1 MTSAM
6 VLIGLLVALVG
17 LVGLVRGRIV
27 RLRVRNRTSAA
38 LVAAAGMVLTLA
50 AGASSPTAPGAQASG
65 RGGIAAPPTPS
76 ASASRPVPSETTR
89 TRTPAPSASP
99 RPGKT
104 TPSTS
109 PMPRK
114 VTPSSTMTTAGTP
127 PTTRPAAGTAAAV
140 LDSLPVKG
148 RAPRTGYDRERF
160 GQAWADTDRNGCDTR
175 NDVLRRDLQAIVIR
189 AGTHGCMVLSGT
201 LADPYTGTAIAFV
214 RGAATSSRVQIDH
227 VVALSDAWQKGAQ
240 QWSALTRT
248 RFANDPLNLLAVD
261 GPTNQRKSDGDAAT
275 WLPPRTSYRCAYVAR
290 QTAVKARYGVW
301 VTAAEKDA
309 VRRVL
314 ATCPGQRVPTASA
327 SVPLGGGRTAT
338 SAPRPPSP
346 SPAASARPA
355 PVRTP
360 VPTPGLDPRFA
371 TCRAANAGGYGPYR
385 SGVDAEYDWYR
396 DRDHDGLVCER

>member
-1 MTSAM
+1 
-6 VLIGLLVALVG
+6 V
-17 LVGLVRGRIV
+17 
-27 RLRVRNRTSAA
+27 AA
-38 LVAAAGMVLTLA
+38 L
-50 AGASSPTAPGAQASG
+50 
-65 RGGIAAPPTPS
+65 
-76 ASASRPVPSETTR
+76 
-89 TRTPAPSASP
+89 
-99 RPGKT
+99 
-104 TPSTS
+104 
-109 PMPRK
+109 
-114 VTPSSTMTTAGTP
+114 
-127 PTTRPAAGTAAAV
+127 
-140 LDSLPVKG
+140 LDTLPVKG

-189 AGTHGCMVLSGT
+189 AGTHGCVVLSGT
-201 LADPYTGTAIAFV
+201 LADPYTGTAIAFA

-240 QWSALTRT
+240 QWSAQTRT

-301 VTAAEKDA
+301 ITAAEKGA

-338 SAPRPPSP
+338 TAPRLT
-346 SPAASARPA
+346 SPAPAAAAAPTTRPKPLPA
-355 PVRTP
+355 PASD
-360 VPTPGLDPRFA
+360 LDPRFA

-385 SGVDAEYDWYR
+385 SGADAEYAWYR